1 MTLTNNSRTYRNVSI
16 SQGNILW
23 HEDCHDGEI
32 KSTLMS
38 SLTMKNEDTEKKTN
52 VISIRMRTRVHVL
65 HKEQH
70 FIVHDGE
77 SESLGDATT
86 LNS

>member
-1 MTLTNNSRTYRNVSI
+1 
-16 SQGNILW
+16 
-23 HEDCHDGEI
+23 
-32 KSTLMS
+32 
-38 SLTMKNEDTEKKTN
+38 MKNEDTEKKTN

-77 SESLGDATT
+77 SESLGDAATQ
-86 LNS
+86 NS